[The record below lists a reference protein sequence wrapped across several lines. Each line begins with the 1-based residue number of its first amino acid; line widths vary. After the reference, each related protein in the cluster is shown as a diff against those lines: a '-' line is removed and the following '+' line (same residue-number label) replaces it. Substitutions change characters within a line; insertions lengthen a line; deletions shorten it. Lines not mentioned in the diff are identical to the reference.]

1 MIEIKPMSIE
11 HAGAVLEI
19 YQQGIDTGSA
29 TFETAAPTWEKFDQ
43 KFLPH
48 SRLVALKNSKPVGWA
63 VLSAASQRP
72 CYSGVGEVTIYVDL
86 NETGQGIGKA
96 LMEELILE
104 SEKNGIWSLL
114 SVIHEENAVSIRLHE
129 KTGFRI
135 IGFRERIARLNG
147 KWKTTVM
154 MERRSRVIGIN

>member
-11 HAGAVLEI
+11 HAAAVLEI

-29 TFETAAPTWEKFDQ
+29 TFETEAPTWEKFDQ

-114 SVIHEENAVSIRLHE
+114 SVIHEENAISIRLHE

-135 IGFRERIARLNG
+135 IGFRERIAKLNG

-154 MERRSRVIGIN
+154 MERRSKLVGIN